1 MTPNEAPQPRGV
13 DPSDPHYELYQQ
25 VRDAILA
32 VPGYFRSQTAIAG
45 VMATDIHTLGAVLG
59 ATIEQEVVRTLN
71 EMREVW
77 DPHRKYSLFRFARQ
91 AQVFPDVLLRR
102 APSGRPEE
110 DILLGIELKGW
121 YLLAK
126 EGEPSFRYA
135 VTEAVCAPRDLI
147 AVVPWA
153 LSQVISGPP
162 VIFTPYVVEAK
173 YAAAYRNYYWQKLR
187 QAKSNTAIA
196 KPPKAAPY
204 PAKADE
210 VADRPASDSG
220 GNFGRLARTGIMDE
234 YMAQIRQELLGG
246 IEVQHWMAFFSSF
259 REARQ
264 EDRVRDAIEALSER
278 IRGGQPPRAA
288 PQDSLLKILEELGRL
303 AAGEGQ

>member
-1 MTPNEAPQPRGV
+1 MTPDELPQPGAV
-13 DPSDPHYELYQQ
+13 DPSDPHYDLYQR
-25 VRDAILA
+25 VRDAIVA
-32 VPGYFRSQTAIAG
+32 VPAYFHTQTAIAG
-45 VMATDIHTLGAVLG
+45 VMATDIQTLGAVLG
-59 ATIEQEVVRTLN
+59 ATIEHEVARTLN

-77 DPHRKYSLFRFARQ
+77 DPQRQYSLFRFVRQ

-102 APSGRPEE
+102 APSARTEE

-135 VTEAVCAPRDLI
+135 VTEAACASRDLI

-162 VIFTPYVVEAK
+162 VIFTPYVVEAR

-187 QAKSNTAIA
+187 QAKSSTEIY
-196 KPPKAAPY
+196 KPPSAAPY

-234 YMAQIRQELLGG
+234 YMAQVKQELLGG
-246 IEVQHWMAFFSSF
+246 IQVQHWMVFFSSF
-259 REARQ
+259 REAH
-264 EDRVRDAIEALSER
+264 EDAAVRGAIEALSQR
-278 IRGGQPPRAA
+278 IRGSQAGRPAVR
-288 PQDSLLKILEELGRL
+288 DSLLKIVEELGKL